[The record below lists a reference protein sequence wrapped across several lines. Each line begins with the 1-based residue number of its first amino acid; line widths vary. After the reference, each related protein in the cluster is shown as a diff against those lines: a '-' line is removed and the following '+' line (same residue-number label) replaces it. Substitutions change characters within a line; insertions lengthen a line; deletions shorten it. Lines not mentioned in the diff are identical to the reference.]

1 MPIQFS
7 FLHHRGHFIP
17 QDAVLSSVQKLS
29 PSPVSAPLVHDLA
42 RRLADRYFTDDVV
55 YVNLH
60 NKWYHGVISKVLLR
74 TDRNLS
80 TGDAFRIDHTPH
92 RVGVDLGIPLDIANR
107 RDSPAWYLY
116 RVTLSN
122 PNIFPDL
129 DLVSSDRLSRDL
141 GFLAIA
147 IMTKLPR
154 PRRRYPAGRRVPPR
168 LSVGSQAITPMPG
181 VPIAQVNF
189 AFGNPSNIN
198 AGGGTFVSGNGP
210 GTTQNNSG
218 GTFNDVSRDL
228 LWETPG
234 YQA

>member
-1 MPIQFS
+1 MIWLEGSQIGTS
-7 FLHHRGHFIP
+7 QTMWSMSTCTINGESNTSDIDDQHL
-17 QDAVLSSVQKLS
+17 LSIESS
-29 PSPVSAPLVHDLA
+29 T
-42 RRLADRYFTDDVV
+42 R
-55 YVNLH
+55 
-60 NKWYHGVISKVLLR
+60 YHGVISKVLLR